1 MNNDKKCCDEP
12 GSALRGVIQIDRT
25 SAMKSTS
32 ESVAN
37 ATVVASCQRRLLI
50 IVENLP
56 VPFDRRVWSEAKALS
71 QNGYEVSVICPKGPN
86 ASRSFE
92 IIDGIYIYRHWLPKE
107 TRGKTGYFVE
117 YSVALFW
124 EFVLSLKILFTR
136 GFDVI
141 QGCNPP
147 DLIFVLG
154 GFYKLV
160 CGKRFVYDHHDLG
173 PELYEAKFHRRDW
186 LWRLLVRL
194 ERWTFNTADAA
205 IATNESY
212 RDIAINRG
220 RMNVD
225 RSFVVR
231 TGPNLSRI
239 RPLPPDDQ
247 WKSGRRFMVAYVGV
261 VGEQDGLDLL
271 IDAVRHIHQE
281 MRRDDIQFVIVGDG
295 PALSSIM
302 NAAELAGIS
311 DVITFVGRVDDDQKV
326 CTILSTAD
334 VCVNPD
340 KPNPLN
346 DMSTTIKIMEY
357 MALGKP
363 IVQFDLTEGRNSAQE
378 SSLYAKNDDSSDFG
392 DKILDLLDDPERSRE
407 MGACGQK
414 RVREVLAWEHEEK
427 KLLDV
432 YQAVFSTLGRTRRSS

>member
-1 MNNDKKCCDEP
+1 MRGKWKLFSVAEPILDESLHLSNEIP
-12 GSALRGVIQIDRT
+12 MTTTL
-25 SAMKSTS
+25 
-32 ESVAN
+32 ESVAEE
-37 ATVVASCQRRLLI
+37 ASVASCRRRVLI

-71 QNGYEVSVICPKGPN
+71 SNGYEVSVICPKGKN

-92 IIDGIYIYRHWLPKE
+92 IIDGIHIYRHWLPKE
-107 TRGKTGYFVE
+107 TKGKAGYLVE

-124 EFVLSLKILFTR
+124 ELALSLPILFTR

-154 GFYKLV
+154 GFYKLI
-160 CGKRFVYDHHDLG
+160 CGKRFVFDHHDLG

-186 LWRLLVRL
+186 LWRLQVRL
-194 ERWTFNTADAA
+194 ERWTFQTADAA

-212 RDIAINRG
+212 RRIAIHRG
-220 RMNVD
+220 GINED

-239 RPLPPDDQ
+239 RPLPPNDQ
-247 WKSGRRFMVAYVGV
+247 WKAGRQFMVAYVGV

-271 IDAVRHIHQE
+271 VDAVRHIYLE
-281 MRRDDIQFVIVGDG
+281 VKRDDIQFVIIGDG
-295 PALSSIM
+295 PALNSVI
-302 NAAELAGIS
+302 NAAAVAGVS
-311 DVITFVGRVDDDQKV
+311 DAITFVGRVDDDSRL

-340 KPNPLN
+340 RPNPLN

-363 IVQFDLTEGRNSAQE
+363 IVQFDLTEGRNSAQDA
-378 SSLYAKNDDSSDFG
+378 SLYAMNADPADFG
-392 DKILDLLDDPERSRE
+392 NKILELLGDPKRSRE
-407 MGACGQK
+407 MGAFGLK
-414 RVREVLAWEHEEK
+414 RVEEVLSWEHEEK

-432 YQAVFSTLGRTRRSS
+432 YKAVFSTLGRTRKT